1 MKDFSDFLE
10 YTQEE
15 DFINELG
22 QISSSEV
29 IECECTPENISKVV
43 ELMYQKAVTVAVSA
57 SLAYLRRYH
66 EWLSEQSVK

>member
-1 MKDFSDFLE
+1 MKQKGYYAMKDFSDFLE

-29 IECECTPENISKVV
+29 IECECTP
-43 ELMYQKAVTVAVSA
+43 
-57 SLAYLRRYH
+57 
-66 EWLSEQSVK
+66 

>member
-1 MKDFSDFLE
+1 MNTFDDFLDFA
-10 YTQEE
+10 YNE
-15 DFINELG
+15 DFLNELS